1 MDAGTG
7 WVGTLWD
14 CCMAVERALEA
25 RGGLNFDL
33 LIKKRINLVLLFA
46 KQESDFLSLNYQQLL
61 SLQTTN
67 L

>member
-1 MDAGTG
+1 
-7 WVGTLWD
+7 
-14 CCMAVERALEA
+14 MAVERALEA